1 MSHWNT
7 DKAPNWKSGF
17 QQQGRL
23 TAIILLLLT
32 GLAAC
37 TPHQDEFDPGQIVAT
52 EVISPGQPMAEF
64 NRPTVVREGT
74 GEPVQVG
81 DFVALHQFRLNKQTG
96 KIIRDRG
103 VGWAWLGF
111 LNARQTPFYTC
122 HTEISPAKSI
132 PRSWA

>member
-1 MSHWNT
+1 M
-7 DKAPNWKSGF
+7 
-17 QQQGRL
+17 
-23 TAIILLLLT
+23 
-32 GLAAC
+32 
-37 TPHQDEFDPGQIVAT
+37 
-52 EVISPGQPMAEF
+52 
-64 NRPTVVREGT
+64 
-74 GEPVQVG
+74 G
-81 DFVALHQFRLNKQTG
+81 DFVTLHKFRLDKQTG